1 LQLQI
6 FGDLVPTLSKLQFER
21 HVQRLIS
28 GQQELASFSSFLQ
41 TWQSVIEL
49 DAASESSQSPREN
62 NTSKAARVESPGV
75 LSTLAGGIQ
84 HRLDE
89 LVLKEDSSDAASQS
103 QIPGTPNP
111 EEPAAECRQEDLEA
125 DRSRIHHFG
134 DTQEVEAQ
142 GSASQRV
149 WLCVQIELQLVEAG
163 LVEGWEDGSVRAPA
177 SGAGVNTDRHLVL
190 ASFCQVPELSE
201 LTAKVQKLEGK
212 FQQTIDL
219 IPELVFSKDLNVS
232 TCGCSHR
239 LLLPLSALIWSD
251 RNAKKWCTGL
261 IELGNLC
268 KVPSIALAN
277 RGPACLAIYLDV
289 LAMF

>member
-1 LQLQI
+1 MQLQI
-6 FGDLVPTLSKLQFER
+6 HGDLVPTLSKLQFER

-41 TWQSVIEL
+41 IWQSVSEL

-62 NTSKAARVESPGV
+62 NTSNAVRVESPGV

-89 LVLKEDSSDAASQS
+89 LVIKEDSSDAASQS
-103 QIPGTPNP
+103 QILGKPNH
-111 EEPAAECRQEDLEA
+111 EEPAAECRQEDIEA
-125 DRSRIHHFG
+125 DRNRIHHFG
-134 DTQEVEAQ
+134 DTQEAEAQ
-142 GSASQRV
+142 GSLSQRV
-149 WLCVQIELQLVEAG
+149 RLCVQIELQLVEAG
-163 LVEGWEDGSVRAPA
+163 VVKGWEDGSGATPA
-177 SGAGVNTDRHLVL
+177 SGVGVNMERHVVL
-190 ASFCQVPELSE
+190 ATFCQVPEMSE

-232 TCGCSHR
+232 TCDYSHR
-239 LLLPLSALIWSD
+239 LLLPWSALVWSD
-251 RNAKKWCTGL
+251 GNAKKWCT
-261 IELGNLC
+261 ETVKLC
-268 KVPSIALAN
+268 KVPSIALAK
-277 RGPACLAIYLDV
+277 RGPTRLAIYLDD

>member
-6 FGDLVPTLSKLQFER
+6 HGDLVPTLSKLQFER
-21 HVQRLIS
+21 HVQPLIS

-49 DAASESSQSPREN
+49 DAASESSQSPRES

-75 LSTLAGGIQ
+75 QSTLAGGIQ
-84 HRLDE
+84 HPLDE
-89 LVLKEDSSDAASQS
+89 LVIKEDSSDAASQS
-103 QIPGTPNP
+103 QIPGTANP
-111 EEPAAECRQEDLEA
+111 EEPAAECKQEDIEA
-125 DRSRIHHFG
+125 DTSRIHHFG
-134 DTQEVEAQ
+134 DTQEAEAQ
-142 GSASQRV
+142 SSLSERV
-149 WLCVQIELQLVEAG
+149 RLCVQIELQLVEAG
-163 LVEGWEDGSVRAPA
+163 LIKGWEEGSGATPA
-177 SGAGVNTDRHLVL
+177 SGVGVNMERHVVL

-232 TCGCSHR
+232 TCDYSHC
-239 LLLPLSALIWSD
+239 LLLPSSVLVWSD
-251 RNAKKWCTGL
+251 RNAKKWCTDTVK
-261 IELGNLC
+261 LC
-268 KVPSIALAN
+268 KVPSIALAK
-277 RGPACLAIYLDV
+277 RGPTRLAIYLDA